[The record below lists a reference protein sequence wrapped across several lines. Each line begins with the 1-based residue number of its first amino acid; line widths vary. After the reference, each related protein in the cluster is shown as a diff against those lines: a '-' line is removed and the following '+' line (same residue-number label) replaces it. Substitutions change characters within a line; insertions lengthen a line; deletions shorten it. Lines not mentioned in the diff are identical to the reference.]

1 MKRTM
6 AFSVKSLVAINLLL
20 LVLHASVRPAQALDA
35 SQALQGLS
43 NLSDADIREYA
54 IAFVNMTTG
63 PGLEGA
69 TLSVDNDQRD
79 SDQWRSSL
87 GFNAEFTIKNHV
99 FNGFWG
105 MAIVGG
111 RLEDKINFIANN
123 GNPVQ
128 VDVTREVVG
137 LRGSLGLSYPIDKYL
152 KLRPYL
158 SLVLSD
164 MTNEIILDDQYVQD
178 YNLSS
183 NLVENS
189 VQMWSGVGSL
199 EALYT
204 RWYGNYQLQVSA
216 LYNLIYTD
224 SFSEDNPILVTEA
237 WNDSARL
244 KALFSGP
251 TRLSSAGRHWR
262 WNTYASYTNFLS
274 TNKTA
279 LGYNEYL
286 EIGAGL
292 DWELNIKPLDWF
304 GWQFVGI
311 KVGVIGG
318 ENIEGYSVGLTAR

>member
-1 MKRTM
+1 MRV
-6 AFSVKSLVAINLLL
+6 FIVIYL
-20 LVLHASVRPAQALDA
+20 LVLLTHAVVTPVRANDV

-43 NLSDADIREYA
+43 SLSDADIREYA
-54 IAFVNMTTG
+54 IAFVNMTTS
-63 PGLEGA
+63 PGLEGM
-69 TLSVDNDQRD
+69 TLSVDNDERQ

-87 GFNAEFTIKNHV
+87 GFNAEFTIKNHI
-99 FNGFWG
+99 FNGYWG
-105 MAIVGG
+105 LAIVGG

-137 LRGSLGLSYPIDKYL
+137 LRGSVGLSYPIDRYL

-158 SLVLSD
+158 SLVVSD
-164 MTNEIILDDQYVQD
+164 MQNEIILDPQYVQD
-178 YNLSS
+178 YNLPF
-183 NLVENS
+183 NRLENS
-189 VQMWSGVGSL
+189 AQMLSGVGSL

-244 KALFSGP
+244 RVLFGGP
-251 TRLSSAGRHWR
+251 TRLSSAGRPWR
-262 WNTYASYTNFLS
+262 WNTYANYVNFLS
-274 TNKTA
+274 TNTKA
-279 LGYNEYL
+279 LGYDSYT

-304 GWQFVGI
+304 GWQFLGI
-311 KVGVIGG
+311 KAGVIVG
-318 ENIEGYSVGLTAR
+318 ENIDGYSVGLTAR